1 MYIHYFLILLRF
13 LICDVS
19 ICNFLK
25 YSFEFCN
32 TLFFIHKNSLKFSL
46 VKRDKCQCAFLER
59 FGHVEIKQILLVGE
73 IAS

>member
-1 MYIHYFLILLRF
+1 MNIAEY
-13 LICDVS
+13 
-19 ICNFLK
+19 K
-25 YSFEFCN
+25 YRKGGSNESP
-32 TLFFIHKNSLKFSL
+32 FFIHKNSLKFSL

>member
-1 MYIHYFLILLRF
+1 MNIAEY
-13 LICDVS
+13 
-19 ICNFLK
+19 K
-25 YSFEFCN
+25 YRKGGSNE
-32 TLFFIHKNSLKFSL
+32 LPFFIHKNSLKFSL

>member
-1 MYIHYFLILLRF
+1 MNIAEY
-13 LICDVS
+13 
-19 ICNFLK
+19 K
-25 YSFEFCN
+25 YRKGGSNEPP
-32 TLFFIHKNSLKFSL
+32 FFIYRNSLKFSL

>member
-1 MYIHYFLILLRF
+1 MNIAEY
-13 LICDVS
+13 
-19 ICNFLK
+19 K
-25 YSFEFCN
+25 YRKGGSNESP
-32 TLFFIHKNSLKFSL
+32 FFIHKNSLKFSW

>member
-1 MYIHYFLILLRF
+1 MNLAEY
-13 LICDVS
+13 
-19 ICNFLK
+19 K
-25 YSFEFCN
+25 YRKGGSNESP
-32 TLFFIHKNSLKFSL
+32 FFIHKNSLKFSL

>member
-1 MYIHYFLILLRF
+1 MHHF
-13 LICDVS
+13 DTPS
-19 ICNFLK
+19 
-25 YSFEFCN
+25 
-32 TLFFIHKNSLKFSL
+32 FIHKNSLKFSL